1 MNPSDRSPWTSRWY
15 RQWLEWVAAPSPS
28 LVWSWIGFFALVAI
42 ITALMTVTFSNIP
55 SRVTV
60 GQAATHDIRADR
72 NYIIVDSDATAR
84 LREDMAS
91 SVPVRYEW
99 MIDIGRDI
107 SDRVRAAF
115 EVARDEEDP
124 SRDAFERAI
133 GLGLTDAQ
141 WSGLRK
147 MRFAR
152 SAEDS
157 IVSVVHAIMRH
168 PIVSDKA
175 GLVAEK
181 DKGIV
186 VTPVSS
192 TKDSNGKGT
201 EWSAN
206 EISGVWSLEEARK
219 QVRQFKD
226 LREDW
231 LSSLVVQLVQT
242 NLSVDPKATRVAR
255 DAGKSDVQEV
265 TIAIPVGDVIVR
277 TGERIDARHRMI
289 IQEIN
294 HQKQKQKF
302 SIKFIGYFVLVALIL
317 GVSYFFGS
325 RYLRRFRLSARD
337 ARFAGTM
344 LVVTLLAVRVSIF
357 VASAIASSP
366 LLGIPAGAYSYAIP
380 VALGA
385 MLIRFVLNAEV
396 ALVFAIIVSIF
407 SGFFVLHDPEF
418 TAYCLLS
425 NIAAA
430 SFIANVDKRSSIMRA
445 GLKTAVVNIL
455 VVAGLLLAQAYH
467 NPVFTVGGFET
478 LWYLAAAFLS
488 GILDSVLVLFAAPF
502 VETTFGY
509 TTDMKLLELANLNHP
524 LLRELIIRAPGTY
537 HHSHLVGI
545 LAEAAAE
552 RIGANSLLARVG
564 AYYHDIGKMR
574 KPQYYIENSK
584 DNAHWYERVNPHMAA
599 LIISSHIKDGVEMA
613 RQHGMPQQ
621 IIDMI
626 PQHHGTKMIG
636 FFYELAKKSNDPHLE
651 KLSESDFRYPGP
663 KPQTQEAGILLLSD
677 GVEASVRAL
686 KEKTPT
692 RIQQTVESII
702 NKSFVESQLDE
713 CDLTL
718 KDLTDI
724 ANAFTHILTG
734 IYHQRIEYPK
744 QSTEVAEK
752 DKAI

>member
-1 MNPSDRSPWTSRWY
+1 MSPSTHSSWTSRWY
-15 RQWLEWVAAPSPS
+15 RKWLELVAAPVPSP
-28 LVWSWIGFFALVAI
+28 LWGWVGFLCLVAI
-42 ITALMTVTFSNIP
+42 ITVLMTVTFSNIP
-55 SRVTV
+55 SRVTI
-60 GQAATHDIRADR
+60 GQVVTHDIRADR
-72 NYIIVDSDATAR
+72 NYSIIDTDATSH
-84 LREDMAS
+84 LREDVLA
-91 SVPVRYEW
+91 SVPSYYVW
-99 MIDIGRDI
+99 TTDIGRELADK
-107 SDRVRAAF
+107 VRLAF
-115 EVARDEEDP
+115 ETARSETEA
-124 SRDAFERAI
+124 SRDNFERSI

-141 WSGLRK
+141 WAGLQK
-147 MRFAR
+147 TRFAK
-152 SAEDS
+152 SVEDS
-157 IVSVVHAIMRH
+157 IVSVLLSIMHH
-168 PIVSDKA
+168 PIVSDKTS
-175 GLVAEK
+175 LLAEK
-181 DKGIV
+181 EKGV
-186 VTPVSS
+186 VVVPVTSA
-192 TKDSNGKGT
+192 KDGNGKGL
-201 EWSAN
+201 EWTSK
-206 EISGVWSLEEARK
+206 EIASVWSLEEARK
-219 QVRQFKD
+219 QVRQTKD
-226 LREDW
+226 LREEW
-231 LSSLVVQLVQT
+231 LTSLVVQLIQT
-242 NLSVDPKATRVAR
+242 NFSIDPKATRVAR
-255 DAGKSDVQEV
+255 EAGKSGVQDVSI
-265 TIAIPVGDVIVR
+265 TIPAGDVIVR
-277 TGERIDARHRMI
+277 AGERIDSRHRMI

-294 HQKQKQKF
+294 QQKQKQKF
-302 SIKFIGYFVLVALIL
+302 GIKFIGYFVLVALIL
-317 GVSYFFGS
+317 WVSYFFGS
-325 RYLRRFRLSARD
+325 HYLRRFRLSARD

-344 LVVTLLAVRVSIF
+344 LVVTLLAVRISIF
-357 VASAIASSP
+357 VAAAIASSP
-366 LLGIPAGAYSYAIP
+366 LLGIPAGAYAYAIP
-380 VALGA
+380 VAMGA
-385 MLIRFVLNAEV
+385 MLIRIVLNAEI

-455 VVAGLLLAQAYH
+455 VVAGLLLAQVYH
-467 NPVFTVGGFET
+467 NPVFTVGGLET

-488 GILDSVLVLFAAPF
+488 GILDSVLVLFATPF
-502 VETTFGY
+502 VETIFGY

-552 RIGANSLLARVG
+552 RIGANPLLARVG

-584 DNAHWYERVNPHMAA
+584 DNAQWHERVNPHMAA

-613 RQHGMPQQ
+613 RQHGLPQQ

-651 KLSESDFRYPGP
+651 KLSESDFHYPGP

-677 GVEASVRAL
+677 GVEAAVRAL

-744 QSTEVAEK
+744 QSTEVAPGEK
-752 DKAI
+752 AL

>member
-1 MNPSDRSPWTSRWY
+1 MSPKDLNRWTSRGY
-15 RQWLEWVAAPSPS
+15 RQWLEWVAAPTPS
-28 LVWSWIGFFALVAI
+28 LVWSWAGFVLLVAC
-42 ITALMTVTFSNIP
+42 ITVLMTVTFSNIP
-55 SRVTV
+55 TRVNI
-60 GQAATHDIRADR
+60 GQVMTHDIRADR
-72 NYIIVDSDATAR
+72 NYSIIDSDATTR
-84 LREDMAS
+84 LRDDAANS
-91 SVPVRYEW
+91 APVHYEW
-99 MIDIGRDI
+99 MTDIGREL
-107 SDRVRAAF
+107 SDKIRRAF
-115 EVARDEEDP
+115 EAARTESDP
-124 SRDAFERAI
+124 SRDVFEREI
-133 GLGLTDAQ
+133 GIGLTDAQ
-141 WSGLRK
+141 WEGLRK
-147 MRFAR
+147 TRFAK
-152 SAEDS
+152 SVEDS
-157 IVSVVHAIMRH
+157 IVSVLLAVMHH

-175 GLVAEK
+175 SLLAEK
-181 DKGIV
+181 EKGIV
-186 VTPVSS
+186 VVPLTS
-192 TKDSNGKGT
+192 TKDGNAKGT
-201 EWSAN
+201 VWTEK
-206 EISGVWSLEEARK
+206 EVSGVWSLEEARK

-226 LREDW
+226 LRGDW
-231 LSSLVVQLVQT
+231 LMSFVVQLVQT
-242 NLSVDPKATRVAR
+242 NFSVDPKATRAAR
-255 DAGKSDVQEV
+255 DVAKSGMQEV
-265 TIAIPVGDVIVR
+265 SIAIPAGEIIVR
-277 TGERIDARHRMI
+277 AGDRIDSRHRMI

-294 HQKQKQKF
+294 QQKQKQKF
-302 SIKFIGYFVLVALIL
+302 GIKFIGYFVLVALIL
-317 GVSYFFGS
+317 WVSTFFGS
-325 RYLRRFRLSARD
+325 HYLRRFRLSARD

-380 VALGA
+380 VGLGA
-385 MLIRFVLNAEV
+385 MLIRIVLNAEI

-430 SFIANVDKRSSIMRA
+430 SFIANVDKRSNIMRA
-445 GLKTAVVNIL
+445 GLKTAGINIL

-467 NPVFTVGGFET
+467 NPVFTVGGIET

-488 GILDSVLVLFAAPF
+488 GVLDAILVLFAAPF
-502 VETTFGY
+502 VETIFGY

-552 RIGANSLLARVG
+552 RIGANPLLARVG
-564 AYYHDIGKMR
+564 AYYHDVGKMR

-613 RQHGMPQQ
+613 RQHGLPQQ

-636 FFYELAKKSNDPHLE
+636 FFYELAKKSNDPNLE

-663 KPQTQEAGILLLSD
+663 KPQSQEAGILLLSD
-677 GVEASVRAL
+677 GVEAAVRAL

-744 QSTEVAEK
+744 QSTEVAPGEK
-752 DKAI
+752 AL